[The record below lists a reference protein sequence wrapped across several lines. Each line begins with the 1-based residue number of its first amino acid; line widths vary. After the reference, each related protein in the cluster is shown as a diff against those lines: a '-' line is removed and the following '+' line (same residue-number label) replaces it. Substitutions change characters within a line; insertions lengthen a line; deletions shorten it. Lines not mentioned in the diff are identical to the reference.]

1 MADAHQPSRLSRTLR
16 RVKGRVTTNP
26 VGSTLLQARAL
37 RSGHKPRQILL
48 VSDRA
53 VPTSEQQFAPLVRH
67 AARIASQFGV
77 VFRYVTPDVAR
88 GLSPATLRSFA
99 AVGLKLGF
107 RTPAAEAGA
116 VARALFEPLKGHQ
129 TRALVFD
136 GDDDLCVLWPEVLGL
151 CDAYIKKHVHADWGT
166 YGLRTVGKSN
176 LTDQA
181 HRVYGVD
188 FSQDIIPASGGIAPD
203 QAAKIVLGWNIALD
217 DQIFDLSRDLR
228 LPATRHDRY
237 DLSCRASVPETFW
250 THGHRNAAV
259 QAMVALKD
267 KYRVHA
273 PTDRAPRGQYL
284 DEMLHSRMVI
294 SPFGYGELC
303 WRDFETILCGA
314 VLVKPD
320 TSHLRTTPDL
330 LVPGVTYLPVA
341 WDFSNLEE
349 VCAPYLA
356 DEARR
361 RTLAETARAR
371 LLKALEAD
379 WFMDRLAAVLRQAG
393 VT

>member
-1 MADAHQPSRLSRTLR
+1 MANAHQPLRLTRTLR
-16 RVKGRVTTNP
+16 RVKRRVMISP
-26 VGSTLLQARAL
+26 VGSSLLQALAL
-37 RSGHKPRQILL
+37 QSRHKPRRILL

-53 VPTSEQQFAPLVRH
+53 VPTSEQQFAPLIRH
-67 AARIASQFGV
+67 ATRIARQFGV
-77 VFRYVTPDVAR
+77 IFHYATPDVAR

-136 GDDDLCVLWPEVLGL
+136 GDDDLCVLWPEVLAL
-151 CDAYIKKHVHADWGT
+151 CDAYIKKHVHADLGT

-181 HRVYGVD
+181 HRVYGMD

-228 LPATRHDRY
+228 FPATRHDRY

-273 PTDRAPRGQYL
+273 PTDRAPRGRYL
-284 DEMLHSRMVI
+284 DEMLHSRMVV

-356 DEARR
+356 DETRR
-361 RTLAETARAR
+361 LALAQTARTR
-371 LLKALEAD
+371 LLDALRAES
-379 WFMDRLAAVLRQAG
+379 FLDRLAAVLKQTG

>member
-1 MADAHQPSRLSRTLR
+1 MANAHQPSRLTRTLR
-16 RVKGRVTTNP
+16 RVRRRVAISP

-37 RSGHKPRQILL
+37 QSGHKPRQILL

-53 VPTSEQQFAPLVRH
+53 ELTSEQQFAPLVRH
-67 AARIASQFGV
+67 AARIAQQFGL

-99 AVGLKLGF
+99 AVGLKLSF
-107 RTPAAEAGA
+107 RTPAGD
-116 VARALFEPLKGHQ
+116 ARALASALFEPLRGHQ

-136 GDDDLCVLWPEVLGL
+136 GDDDICVLWPEVLEL
-151 CDAYIKKHVHADWGT
+151 CDAYIKKHIYADRGR
-166 YGLRTVGKSN
+166 YGRRKVGKSN
-176 LTDQA
+176 LTDLA

-217 DQIFDLSRDLR
+217 DKIFDLSRDLR
-228 LPATRHDRY
+228 LPATRHHLY

-259 QAMVALKD
+259 QAMAALKD

-273 PTDRAPRGQYL
+273 PTDRVPQQQYL
-284 DEMLHSRMVI
+284 DEMLHSRIVV

-303 WRDFETILCGA
+303 WRDFEAILCGA
-314 VLVKPD
+314 LLVKPD
-320 TSHLRTTPDL
+320 TSHLRTVPDL
-330 LVPGVTYLPVA
+330 MVPAETYLPVA
-341 WDFSNLEE
+341 WDFSDLEA

-361 RTLAETARAR
+361 RALAETARAR
-371 LLKALEAD
+371 LLDALQAE
-379 WFMDRLAAVLRQAG
+379 WFLDRLAAVLKETG